1 VYLEHIISYNLD
13 HFEARK
19 IMKIDNFV
27 ESILKVTA
35 SDNLDISSDLQ
46 SSQTKNI
53 NELIEDEKNKQVNE
67 KNVEQKTEEN

>member
-1 VYLEHIISYNLD
+1 
-13 HFEARK
+13 
-19 IMKIDNFV
+19 MKIDNFV